1 MIQSEL
7 IRQTA
12 KHSGV
17 NQDTTRKV
25 LESMKHVI
33 KTALANGESVKLEN
47 FGSFTTHEMAERTS
61 YNPLTKKEQTY
72 PAHRRVKF
80 KAKQGLKLAVNN

>member
-7 IRQTA
+7 IRQIA
-12 KHSGV
+12 KHSGA
-17 NQDTTRKV
+17 NQGTTRKV

-47 FGSFTTHEMAERTS
+47 FGSFTTHQMAERQGF
-61 YNPLTKKEQTY
+61 NPLTKKPQTY
-72 PAHRRVKF
+72 PAHTRIKF
-80 KAKQGLKLAVNN
+80 KAGQSLKKRVNE